1 MIKTLIGFAGMI
13 GIILWGMEFN
23 VSNFVNV
30 PSIMIVLGL
39 TFFGVLAS
47 GRKII
52 AAVSAVTDK
61 HADEGQ
67 LYDASDTFI
76 YAGRLSMSAGWVGV
90 LIGLVLMLVH
100 MEDPAAIG
108 PAMAICLL
116 TALYGTILKYF
127 IFSPL
132 SDRLTERGTAIFQSR
147 ADDK

>member
-13 GIILWGMEFN
+13 GMTLWAMEFN
-23 VSNFVNV
+23 VTTFVNV
-30 PSIMIVLGL
+30 PSIMIVFGL
-39 TFFGVLAS
+39 TFFGLLAS

-52 AAVSAVTDK
+52 AALSAVADK
-61 HADEGQ
+61 HADEEQ

-76 YAGRLSMSAGWVGV
+76 QAGSFSMAAGWVGV

-116 TALYGTILKYF
+116 TALYGTFLKYF
-127 IFSPL
+127 LFRPL
-132 SDRLTERGTAIFQSR
+132 SDLLTERGTALFNSR
-147 ADDK
+147 VEK

>member
-1 MIKTLIGFAGMI
+1 MIKALIGFAGMI
-13 GIILWGMEFN
+13 GMILWGMEFN

-30 PSIMIVLGL
+30 TSILIVFGL
-39 TFFGVLAS
+39 TFFGLLAS

-61 HADEGQ
+61 HADEEQ

-76 YAGRLSMSAGWVGV
+76 QAGNFSMAAGWVGV

-127 IFSPL
+127 LFRPL
-132 SDRLTERGTAIFQSR
+132 SDLLTERGTALFNSR
-147 ADDK
+147 ANK